1 VANSPGINAGSGA
14 ATNLAIA
21 LALSSLSYQPT
32 NKLVFAWW
40 GAKEAGDAGIS
51 HYLNSL
57 SEEQINNTAVNIN
70 LDIVGSQ
77 NYIPYVSSILWGK
90 AIFRLTRQPNIQIL
104 NIFPCPDSP
113 HQSRLRTSS

>member
-1 VANSPGINAGSGA
+1 MANSPGINAGSGA

-51 HYLNSL
+51 YYLNSL

-77 NYIPYVSSILWGK
+77 NYVPYVSSIVWGK
-90 AIFRLTRQPNIQIL
+90 SSSDW
-104 NIFPCPDSP
+104 PDSQIFNIK
-113 HQSRLRTSS
+113 HFSISRFSAPIPPQNK